1 MAEVRFYHLTSTSL
15 ENALPSLLEKVVQR
29 NWQALIFTTSR
40 EKVSELDT
48 HLWTYKPNSFLP
60 HGTINEQD
68 FQAQPI
74 LLTHKDEKPNDA
86 NILFLINGA
95 KSQHVGLFR
104 LCCLLFDGNNS
115 GELNYAR
122 EEWLSLKNEGH
133 ELTYWHQ
140 DPQGK
145 WSEKRS
151 LDT

>member
-60 HGTINEQD
+60 HGAINEQD
-68 FQAQPI
+68 FQA
-74 LLTHKDEKPNDA
+74 HNSSYYKDEKPNDA

-95 KSQHVGLFR
+95 KNQHVGLFR
-104 LCCLLFDGNNS
+104 
-115 GELNYAR
+115 YAAFF
-122 EEWLSLKNEGH
+122 SMGIITAN
-133 ELTYWHQ
+133 
-140 DPQGK
+140 
-145 WSEKRS
+145 
-151 LDT
+151 